1 MKFQICLS
9 ALLAV
14 CLIGCTPKEELEA
27 LQSANDS
34 LKNELALNKEVMLTL
49 QEVGSM
55 IDSID
60 ASRKQLK
67 ISVVEGTSEDDYAL
81 RLQAIHEHVVRSE
94 KKISSLEQSLKTMK
108 TNESFYFD
116 MIASLKDELELRL
129 QEIYSLE
136 KVNKELEEKVK
147 VQESDLH
154 DSFIELEKKQQALTE
169 QELKVEQLVNKLNLT
184 ESETLFLKGKALE
197 ESANRIKLAPAKK
210 KATLR
215 EAVGYYR
222 KAADLGN
229 KEAGKRMT
237 DLRGKY

>member
-1 MKFQICLS
+1 MKSPISL
-9 ALLAV
+9 AVLLAIV
-14 CLIGCTPKEELEA
+14 SISCTPKEELEA
-27 LQSANDS
+27 LQSTNDS
-34 LKNELALNKEVMLTL
+34 LKNALALNKEVMMTL

-60 ASRKQLK
+60 ASRRLLK
-67 ISVVEGTSEDDYAL
+67 ISVVEGASEDDYTM
-81 RLQAIHEHVVRSE
+81 RLQAIHEHVVLSE

-154 DSFIELEKKQQALTE
+154 DSFIELEKKQQALAE
-169 QELKVEQLVNKLNLT
+169 QELKVEQLVNKLQLT

>member
-1 MKFQICLS
+1 MIRSTILAVPL
-9 ALLAV
+9 ALLFTN
-14 CLIGCTPKEELEA
+14 CTPKEELEA
-27 LQSANDS
+27 LQSENDS
-34 LKNELALNKEVMLTL
+34 LKNELVLNKEVMLTL

-60 ASRKQLK
+60 ASRKLLK
-67 ISVVEGTSEDDYAL
+67 ISLVEGASENDYAD
-81 RLQAIHEHVVRSE
+81 RLKAIHEHVVRSE
-94 KKISSLEQSLKTMK
+94 KKISTLEESLKTMK

-154 DSFIELEKKQQALTE
+154 DSFIELEKKQQALAE
-169 QELKVEQLVNKLNLT
+169 QELKVEHLVNRLNLS
-184 ESETLFLKGKALE
+184 ESETLLLKGKALE
-197 ESANRIKLAPAKK
+197 ESANRIKFAPAKK

-229 KEAGKRMT
+229 KEAGKRMK
-237 DLRGKY
+237 DLQGKY

>member
-1 MKFQICLS
+1 MKFQIPLS
-9 ALLAV
+9 ILLALA
-14 CLIGCTPKEELEA
+14 LINCTPKEELEA
-27 LQSANDS
+27 LQSTNDS

-60 ASRKQLK
+60 ASRKLLK
-67 ISVVEGTSEDDYAL
+67 ISMVEGGSEDDYAT
-81 RLQAIHEHVVRSE
+81 RLQAIHEHVVLSE

-154 DSFIELEKKQQALTE
+154 DSFIELEKKQQALAE
-169 QELKVEQLVNKLNLT
+169 QELKVDHLVSKLKLS
-184 ESETLFLKGKALE
+184 ESETLLLKGKALE
-197 ESANRIKLAPAKK
+197 ESANRIKFAPAKK

>member
-1 MKFQICLS
+1 MKPSIILLF
-9 ALLAV
+9 ALALA
-14 CLIGCTPKEELEA
+14 LFNCTPKEELEA

-34 LKNELALNKEVMLTL
+34 LKNELMLNKEVMITL

-60 ASRKQLK
+60 ASRKLLK
-67 ISVVEGTSEDDYAL
+67 ISMVEGASETDYTT
-81 RLQAIHEHVVRSE
+81 RLQAIHEHVVQSE
-94 KKISSLEQSLKTMK
+94 KKISTLEQSLKKMK

-154 DSFIELEKKQQALTE
+154 DSFIELEKKQQALAE
-169 QELKVEQLVNKLNLT
+169 QELKVEQLVSKLNLS
-184 ESETLFLKGKALE
+184 ESETLLLKGKALE
-197 ESANRIKLAPAKK
+197 ESANRIRFAPAKK

-229 KEAGKRMT
+229 KEAGKRMK
-237 DLRGKY
+237 DLQGKY

>member
-1 MKFQICLS
+1 MKFQIPLS
-9 ALLAV
+9 ILLALA
-14 CLIGCTPKEELEA
+14 LINCTPKEELEA
-27 LQSANDS
+27 LQSTNDS

-60 ASRKQLK
+60 ASRKLLK
-67 ISVVEGTSEDDYAL
+67 ISMVEGGSEDDYAT
-81 RLQAIHEHVVRSE
+81 RLQAIHEHVVLSE
-94 KKISSLEQSLKTMK
+94 KKISTLEQSLKTMK

-154 DSFIELEKKQQALTE
+154 DSFIELEKKQQALAE
-169 QELKVEQLVNKLNLT
+169 QELKVDHLVSKLKLS
-184 ESETLFLKGKALE
+184 ESETLLLKGKALE
-197 ESANRIKLAPAKK
+197 ESANRIKFAPAKK

>member
-1 MKFQICLS
+1 MKFQICLPVVLS
-9 ALLAV
+9 V
-14 CLIGCTPKEELEA
+14 FLINCTPKEELEA

-67 ISVVEGTSEDDYAL
+67 ISVVEGGSEDDYAM

-154 DSFIELEKKQQALTE
+154 DSFIELEKKQQALAE
-169 QELKVEQLVNKLNLT
+169 QELKVEQLVNKLNLS

>member
-1 MKFQICLS
+1 MKFQISLPV
-9 ALLAV
+9 LLAV
-14 CLIGCTPKEELEA
+14 CLVSCTPKEELEA
-27 LQSANDS
+27 LRSANDS

-154 DSFIELEKKQQALTE
+154 DSFIELEKKQQALAE

-197 ESANRIKLAPAKK
+197 ESANRIKFAPAKK